1 MKLAF
6 STVGCP
12 DWSFDEIFAAAKD
25 FGYDAI
31 EIRGIGN
38 EIYAPKLNVFSEK
51 NTEATKKKLKNAG
64 LFVSMF
70 TSNSV
75 IGIPAGAKAGKKEA
89 IEYIDLAYR
98 LEVPF
103 VRIMVTPRPEA
114 DEADLG
120 CAAAVYS
127 EICEYAKNKSVIPLL
142 ETNGIFA
149 ESGVL
154 AKFLEQIPGENK
166 GALWDIHHPCRFFG
180 ESAGQVFGNIG
191 KYVKYLHIKDSVIEP
206 ETKKAGYKMVGY
218 GDMPIADIVRLVA
231 DGGYDGVFS
240 LEWTKRWQPELQEPG
255 IVFAQYVDYMRQL
268 LSELDLR

>member
-31 EIRGIGN
+31 EIRGIGK

-51 NTEATKKKLKNAG
+51 NIDATKKKLNDAG
-64 LFVSMF
+64 LFVSMLA
-70 TSNSV
+70 SNAV
-75 IGIPAGAKAGKKEA
+75 IGIPAFANAGKKEA

-98 LEVPF
+98 LKAPF
-103 VRIMVTPRPEA
+103 VRVMVTPRPEA

-120 CAAAVYS
+120 CAAAAYL
-127 EICEYAKNKSVIPLL
+127 EMCEYAKHKGVTPLL

-149 ESGVL
+149 ESGIL
-154 AKFLEQIPGENK
+154 AKFLEQVPSQNK
-166 GALWDIHHPCRFFG
+166 GALWDINHPCRFFG
-180 ESAGQVFGNIG
+180 ESAAQVFGNIG
-191 KYVKYLHIKDSVIEP
+191 KYVRYLHVKDSLMDP
-206 ETKKAGYKMVGY
+206 ETKKISYKMVGH
-218 GDMPIADIVRLVA
+218 GDLPISDIVGLMA
-231 DGGYDGVFS
+231 DSGYDGVLS

-255 IVFAQYVDYMRQL
+255 IVFSQYVNYMRYL
-268 LSELDLR
+268 LEKNR